1 MQDLSHRD
9 YLLCSFI
16 KCPGRQAIC
25 FKAQVQAIEQ
35 AGAAQRRHLAQHL
48 PRQDLDGGCE
58 LQAFD
63 DLSCQL
69 LIPAVFIAA

>member
-9 YLLCSFI
+9 YLLCSII

-35 AGAAQRRHLAQHL
+35 AGAALRYLEQHL
-48 PRQDLDGGCE
+48 PCQDLDGGCE
-58 LQAFD
+58 LQAFN
-63 DLSCQL
+63 DLSCQV